1 MQRLK
6 NSLIYC
12 AISLAVVGGI
22 YVGSAKNTEAAT
34 ISAQITYGGQSD
46 VQHAILGNVGYG
58 FSQKMPPD
66 ISGNFGSYTIRGNFG
81 LTGTPSNE
89 IILRIREC
97 INSDYTDCTVVRN
110 YSGDTVHTGT
120 RHGFYNIPVSSTEDF
135 YTITIDPVYN
145 DQAPFTF
152 NASKFYIMEVDV
164 ENTSPIADDWYVNG
178 GASALLCSLPNQN
191 TFTDCGGLGAIF
203 YDLEDTPTFTPPVTD
218 TSTHFISLYPE
229 NGTTTATTSAVG
241 ASIYANG
248 KDFDAA
254 TGGRL
259 HIHFTQDSAFACQNS
274 GAVYDAVYTCAGSN
288 TPASP
293 FDVDFGTTSLTA
305 LLAGS
310 YNYSENIIF
319 PAGGKWTGTY
329 EIQQASKPWYYAG
342 LFTTYNTLV
351 STTTHI
357 TIGQLS
363 PMDMIRAAVA
373 SSSAAFASTT
383 QHGIGA
389 ILAST
394 TASLA
399 TACNPF
405 TFSSNF
411 NLGDCLTLVIWP
423 GQQAISDDFTII
435 QNTPPWGYVF
445 RVIDLLSATT
455 SSSSMPQID
464 YTFATDSP
472 MSVMG
477 DIHFDPFGEIASAGT
492 LVNEMTSD
500 RSDHAT
506 VWTILMP
513 IVNIFVYLVLAFM
526 IIHDLTGIHSHAGNS
541 KPRRDEI
548 TANK

>member
-1 MQRLK
+1 MQKLK

-12 AISLAVVGGI
+12 SISLAVVGGM
-22 YVGSAKNTEAAT
+22 YVGSAKNTEAAV
-34 ISAQITYGGQSD
+34 IAAQIVYGGQSN
-46 VQHAILGNVGYG
+46 VQHAIIGNIGYG
-58 FSQKMPPD
+58 FAQKMPPG
-66 ISGNFGSYTIRGNFG
+66 ISGNFGSYTVRGNFG

-89 IILRIREC
+89 IGLHIDEC
-97 INSDYTDCTVVRN
+97 LYSDYTSCSVVRN
-110 YSGDTVHTGT
+110 YYGDTVHTGT
-120 RHGFYNIPVSSTEDF
+120 RHGFYHIPVSSTEDF
-135 YTITIDPVYN
+135 YTITIDPIYG
-145 DQAPFTF
+145 DQTPFIF
-152 NASKFYIMEVDV
+152 NASKYYIMIVEVANEGVYD
-164 ENTSPIADDWYVNG
+164 DDWYVNG
-178 GASALLCSLPNQN
+178 ASSALLCSLPNVN
-191 TFTDCGGLGAIF
+191 TFTDCGGLGTTF
-203 YDLEDTPTFTPPVTD
+203 YDLEDTPTFTPPISD
-218 TSTHFISLYPE
+218 TTTHFISLSPQ
-229 NGTTTATTSAVG
+229 NGTTTATTSSVG
-241 ASIYANG
+241 ALIYANG
-248 KDFDAA
+248 NDFPNY
-254 TGGRL
+254 GRL
-259 HIHFTQDSAFACQNS
+259 HVHFTQDSAFACQNS

-288 TPASP
+288 APADPIDLDLSTSTA
-293 FDVDFGTTSLTA
+293 DRLIAGTYN
-305 LLAGS
+305 LA
-310 YNYSENIIF
+310 ENITF
-319 PAGGKWTGTY
+319 PAGGNWTGTY
-329 EIQQASKPWYYAG
+329 EIQQVSTPWYYLG
-342 LFTTYNTLV
+342 LFNSYNTLV
-351 STTTHI
+351 ATTTHF

-513 IVNIFVYLVLAFM
+513 VVNVFVYLILAFM

-541 KPRRDEI
+541 KPRRDDI
-548 TANK
+548 TAKK